1 MPSNRDSTRHDL
13 MSLSDSFLLMGTVVT
28 IRIVGQAGV
37 HKMRESIDQ
46 AIAAMRAVEAACSR
60 FDDESALRE
69 LCRHPGENVAVPPA
83 LYHALR
89 IAREVAE
96 MTDGVFD
103 PSIGRMLEQQG
114 FNRNYLTGQEVT
126 SDIPWDDAASF
137 RDITIFE
144 DGKTIR
150 LEKPML
156 LDLGAVAK
164 GLAVDLAAQEIHGYE
179 GFAVDAGGDIYV
191 SGVDP
196 SGDLWRVG
204 IEDPVHVDRLL
215 GSVQVKDMAVCTSG
229 SYKRRS
235 PKNSEVHHLLNP
247 TSGEPVDGLL
257 SCTVVGP
264 QAALADVAAT
274 AAFLLG
280 PQKAIPFIESLG
292 LAGLCVATDHQV
304 QETSSMGVYKR

>member
-1 MPSNRDSTRHDL
+1 MPSNTGSTRHEL
-13 MSLSDSFLLMGTVVT
+13 ISLSDSFLLMGTVVT
-28 IRIVGQAGV
+28 IRIVGHSGV
-37 HKMRESIDQ
+37 HEMRESIDR
-46 AIAAMRAVEAACSR
+46 AIAAMRAVEATCSR

-69 LCRHPGENVAVPPA
+69 LCRHPGKHMTVPPI

-103 PSIGRMLEQQG
+103 PSIGGLLEQQG
-114 FNRNYLTGQEVT
+114 FNRNYLTGEEVA
-126 SDIPWDDAASF
+126 SDIPWDGSVSF
-137 RDITIFE
+137 RDITILD
-144 DGKTIR
+144 DGETVR

-164 GLAVDLAAQEIHGYE
+164 GLAVDLAAKEIFGYE
-179 GFAVDAGGDIYV
+179 GFAIDAGGDVYV

-196 SGDLWRVG
+196 SGDVWRVG
-204 IEDPVHVDRLL
+204 IEDPVHLDRLL
-215 GSVQVKDMAVCTSG
+215 GSVQVQDLAVCTSG

-235 PKNSEVHHLLNP
+235 PKAPEVHHLLNP
-247 TSGEPVDGLL
+247 ETGEPVEGLL

-264 QAALADVAAT
+264 QAVLADVAAT

-280 PQKAIPFIESLG
+280 PEKALPFIESMG
-292 LAGLCVATDHQV
+292 LAGLCVTTDRQV
-304 QETSSMGVYKR
+304 RQTPSMGAYRQ